1 MKLPGDYG
9 VHATL
14 HMGNLLP
21 YFDDDGLTGL
31 MSIPFKMGG
40 DDAVMNEEGF
50 MGDEF
55 VLTIGTEAYV
65 GQ

>member
-1 MKLPGDYG
+1 
-9 VHATL
+9 
-14 HMGNLLP
+14 MGNLLP

-50 MGDEF
+50 MGDKF
-55 VLTIGTEAYV
+55 VLTIGTEAYL